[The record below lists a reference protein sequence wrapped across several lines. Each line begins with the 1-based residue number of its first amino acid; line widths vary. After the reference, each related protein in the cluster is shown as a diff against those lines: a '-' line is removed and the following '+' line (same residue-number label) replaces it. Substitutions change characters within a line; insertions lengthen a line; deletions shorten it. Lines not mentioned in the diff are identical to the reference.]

1 MAVPGHD
8 KRDWEFAKANN
19 VVDDIKFVVDPLVQE
34 EGIALQR
41 SEPFIG
47 HGVLNAASG
56 KYQGMR
62 SSDAMAAII
71 ADAKDNNFGES
82 AVQYRLRDW
91 LLSRQ
96 RYWGAPIPIIHC
108 PSCKVRHTQIQ
119 KSMLLQLLT
128 IDNRL
133 FQYLNKISL
142 SICPLMLVL
151 KAKVVHRCSK

>member
-19 VVDDIKFVVDPLVQE
+19 VVDEIKFVVDPLVQE
-34 EGIALQR
+34 EGAISDR
-41 SEPFIG
+41 SEPFLG

-62 SSDAMAAII
+62 SSEAMEAVI
-71 ADAKDNNFGES
+71 ADAKEKNFGDS

-108 PSCKVRHTQIQ
+108 PSCKVSLMSSCYHMI
-119 KSMLLQLLT
+119 
-128 IDNRL
+128 I
-133 FQYLNKISL
+133 QYLIFGNRWYQCLRPTFQFLSL
-142 SICPLMLVL
+142 SILL
-151 KAKVVHRCSK
+151 